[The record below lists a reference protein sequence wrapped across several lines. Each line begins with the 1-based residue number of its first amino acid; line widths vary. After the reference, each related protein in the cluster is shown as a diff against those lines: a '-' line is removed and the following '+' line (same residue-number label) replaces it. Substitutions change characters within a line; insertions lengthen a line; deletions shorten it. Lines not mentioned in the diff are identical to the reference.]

1 MTQSSKYLD
10 FGILSCERVEAVGGC
25 GPEHHNANRLRE
37 TGEYLEMRE
46 RETDRQTDWGSGIWR
61 NFIIP
66 SLYQI
71 FSRVTGCVMLR
82 ALKSLELRRR
92 WYVTDG
98 KFKVRVNI

>member
-46 RETDRQTDWGSGIWR
+46 RERQTDRLGEW
-61 NFIIP
+61 NMEELHNPF
-66 SLYQI
+66 SL
-71 FSRVTGCVMLR
+71 S
-82 ALKSLELRRR
+82 
-92 WYVTDG
+92 
-98 KFKVRVNI
+98 NI